1 MSQPRNASV
10 IVISNAED
18 DAEVLNQTL
27 RRSGFAARCRW
38 VADGDEFAK
47 AVTPDTD
54 LVVSRTG
61 DGLPDTAQVVAMARK
76 RECRASVVVIA
87 GKLDEGA
94 IAAAIEAGAADLVT
108 LDNRT
113 RLGATLARELEL
125 QMLCS
130 QVASSRS
137 NAATIQQQFTKLM
150 DNVPDAIA
158 HVQEGII
165 VETNKA
171 WLELFGY
178 DGDDDCVALPLMDAV
193 APRSQSSIKGALKAI
208 SRGKWG
214 DEPLEVEAV
223 KANGETTTL
232 TFLLTAAQ
240 FDGEPAVRIEIRPE
254 EKEDKR
260 VTSLMRDA
268 MTKDQSTYLYH
279 RKHFLKLVAARVA
292 ENLDAGVR
300 LLAWIRIDNFKDV
313 RNELGV
319 IQSEDVIA
327 EFAELLR
334 RCVLKTDIAGRFEGT
349 AFTILMERATEQEAR
364 IWAEKFIALVADQHF
379 EVGDRTVT
387 LTCSVGIAAYGELID
402 SVNGLV
408 EAAEKTYTLARQS
421 GRSCV
426 RISETS
432 DEDTRMRHH
441 DALWARR
448 LTAALKENRF
458 RLLKQPIAALDGESA
473 AVFDIL
479 MRLVDEQGETVAPGE
494 FMPAARRNN
503 MMQALDRWVIGAA
516 IALAREQHPDLLFV
530 RISEQSITDRSFA
543 PWLKTIVAKSGIKRK
558 SLCFQVTE
566 DLALKYLKA
575 VMQAAASIRAMG
587 CQFALEHVGNAEQ
600 SVKLI
605 HGVPLDFAKIDG
617 ALITSLSSDADAHA
631 TTARLVEAAKARGVR
646 TVAEKVQDANTMAA
660 LWQLGISFMQG
671 HYVQEPEVV
680 LQETA

>member
-1 MSQPRNASV
+1 MTQPRNASV
-10 IVISNAED
+10 IVVTTAED

-38 VADGDEFAK
+38 VSDGDEFAK
-47 AVTPDTD
+47 AVTPGVD
-54 LVVSRTG
+54 LIVARAG
-61 DGLPDTAQVVAMARK
+61 AGLPDTAQVVAIARK
-76 RECRASVVVIA
+76 RECQASVVVIA
-87 GKLDEGA
+87 DALDEGA

-113 RLGATLARELEL
+113 RLGATLSRELEL
-125 QMLCS
+125 QMLCN

-137 NAATIQQQFTKLM
+137 NVATIQQQFTKLM

-158 HVQEGII
+158 HVQEGV

-178 DGDDDCVALPLMDAV
+178 ADDGDCLALPLMDAI

-214 DEPLEVEAV
+214 DEPLEVEVV

-240 FDGEPAVRIEIRPE
+240 FDGDPAVRIEIRPE

-268 MTKDQSTYLYH
+268 MTKDQSTFLYH
-279 RKHFLKLVAARVA
+279 RKHFLKLVTARVA

-334 RCVLKTDIAGRFEGT
+334 RCILKTDIAGRFEGT

-364 IWAEKFIALVADQHF
+364 VWAEKFIALVADQHF

-402 SVNGLV
+402 SVNGLI
-408 EAAEKTYTLARQS
+408 EAAEKTYTAARHA
-421 GRSCV
+421 GRGKV
-426 RISETS
+426 RVAETS
-432 DEDTRMRHH
+432 DEDTRIRHH

-458 RLLKQPIAALDGESA
+458 RLMKQPIAALDGESA

-479 MRLVDEQGETVAPGE
+479 MRLVDEQGETIAPAE

-503 MMQALDRWVIGAA
+503 MMQALDRWVIGAS
-516 IALAREQHPDLLFV
+516 IAMCREQRPDLVFV
-530 RISEQSITDRSFA
+530 RISEQSVTDRSFA
-543 PWLKTIVAKSGIKRK
+543 PWLKTMVAKSGVNPK
-558 SLCFQVTE
+558 SLCFQVPE
-566 DLALKYLKA
+566 ELALKYLKA
-575 VMQAAASIRAMG
+575 VMQAAASVRAMG
-587 CQFALEHVGNAEQ
+587 CLFALEHVGNAPQ
-600 SVKLI
+600 STKLI
-605 HGVPLDFAKIDG
+605 HGVPLDFVKIDG
-617 ALITSLSSDADAHA
+617 ALITHLASDPDAHEA
-631 TTARLVEAAKARGVR
+631 AAALVEAARSRGVR